1 MKIYNFLPPY
11 SKTNSKWIKE
21 PYVRTNVIET
31 SEKKKH
37 KSNFGLDK
45 GFLDNTSK
53 SKVTKEKKICNQILV
68 NFTMFASKDTIN

>member
-11 SKTNSKWIKE
+11 AKTNSKWIKE
-21 PYVRTNVIET
+21 PHVRTNVIET
-31 SEKKKH
+31 SEQKH

-53 SKVTKEKKICNQILV
+53 SKVTKEKRYVIR
-68 NFTMFASKDTIN
+68 F